1 MLCRYVKAG
10 SSSFYFSVNRIGLKS
25 VPLSRARSI
34 DEDDERTKGPFN
46 LFVNDVVL
54 PRSAVAT
61 SVSLN
66 WTRIYILYPSGFKH
80 SCISS

>member
-1 MLCRYVKAG
+1 MLCRYVKTG
-10 SSSFYFSVNRIGLKS
+10 SSSFSFSVNRIGLKS
-25 VPLSRARSI
+25 VPLSRALSI

-54 PRSAVAT
+54 LRSAVAT

-66 WTRIYILYPSGFKH
+66 WTRVYILYSSGFKH